1 MKYLDQPG
9 QEVQKKLIEVEF
21 ITPIYGLVGESST
34 WEVHTSDLGDSKV
47 GSRAIS
53 FPLEALQHGRG
64 LRNRCAGA

>member
-47 GSRAIS
+47 GT
-53 FPLEALQHGRG
+53 
-64 LRNRCAGA
+64 